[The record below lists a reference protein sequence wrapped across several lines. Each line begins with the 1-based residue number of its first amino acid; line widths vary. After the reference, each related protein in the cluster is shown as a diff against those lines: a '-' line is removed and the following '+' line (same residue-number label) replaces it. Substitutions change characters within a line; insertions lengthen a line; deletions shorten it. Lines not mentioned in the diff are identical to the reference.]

1 LIDSF
6 LLYAAVSHPY
16 FKTDWLN
23 NEDTKDRALSFFKQS
38 CLGMFERQNIS
49 ESEFSESDNDT
60 INFFNWSKTKSK
72 LSLPLGVLL

>member
-1 LIDSF
+1 MIDPF
-6 LLYAAVSHPY
+6 LLYALVSHPH

-49 ESEFSESDNDT
+49 ESKFQRVMMIHIIFSTGPKPNQ
-60 INFFNWSKTKSK
+60 NYLF
-72 LSLPLGVLL
+72 L